1 LDVSVPITMWMP
13 SEQVLVCA
21 EPSTAERVADFL
33 RSRGYVA
40 ETANDGGRAVEL
52 AEQSHPDLVLAW
64 SDLSGPPAPELI
76 RRLRG
81 GSSRIRVAAVLRRAD
96 VDQASTL
103 RRAGANALLLEAED
117 LEFLAWALDRVV
129 EGRFVVDPALAQRL
143 AAPPSGDEAGGDDFA
158 DNGSPVE
165 PALARPE
172 FTRYEPGV
180 DFSECDVAEIV
191 DQGAAQAARAYPSVL
206 VQVSAPPRLTALAE
220 PAALLGVVRIL
231 VDNACRDSEAGS
243 DVTVKAQRGDA
254 GITVLV
260 TDRGQGLDR
269 RRGATASAAPA
280 DEGSALGLNLA
291 RSLVALHG
299 GILWA
304 EPLPSGGSRVSFT
317 IPEEP
322 PLLAG
327 VELQEAIHALDLLER
342 IEASPEPEPPSAEEP
357 DEEGLDG
364 DGQLLEDA
372 LDLAAA
378 AADAAALAHPP
389 SLELEDRAGLLEDP
403 VASLADLFDLGPD
416 AAEPADIPA
425 ADTAEPADLPA
436 ADTTEPADL
445 PAADAAEPVADDEVV
460 TAVEPDLPIEA
471 EVLPPAEP
479 MSLPDPMPPE
489 DEPLSVPDVEPVDE
503 PPSEP
508 DPADEPLSLP
518 VPEPTEE
525 PSAPDEVPEGE
536 APKSDPVEVPEPV
549 PAAHAAAEAPKRRE
563 PVGVVPSKTFIPDP
577 LHPATAILRDLA
589 EDFDRHRDGRP
600 GF

>member
-1 LDVSVPITMWMP
+1 MP

-40 ETANDGGRAVEL
+40 ETANDGGRAMEL
-52 AEQSHPDLVLAW
+52 ADQSHPDLVLTW

-81 GSSRIRVAAVLRRAD
+81 GSSRMRVAAVLRRAD

-103 RRAGANALLLEAED
+103 RRAGANALLLEADD
-117 LEFLAWALDRVV
+117 LEFLAWTLDRVV

-143 AAPPSGDEAGGDDFA
+143 AAPPSGEAGADDFP
-158 DNGSPVE
+158 DTGSPVK

-191 DQGAAQAARAYPSVL
+191 DEGAAQAARAYPSVL

-269 RRGATASAAPA
+269 RRGATASEAAEAPA
-280 DEGSALGLNLA
+280 DEGPALGLNLA

-342 IEASPEPEPPSAEEP
+342 IEASPESEPPSAEEP
-357 DEEGLDG
+357 DEEGGYG
-364 DGQLLEDA
+364 DDQMLEDA

-389 SLELEDRAGLLEDP
+389 SFEPEDRAAPLEDA

-416 AAEPADIPA
+416 AAEPAD
-425 ADTAEPADLPA
+425 LPA
-436 ADTTEPADL
+436 ADAAEPADL

-471 EVLPPAEP
+471 ENLSPTEP
-479 MSLPDPMPPE
+479 MIVPDPVPPE
-489 DEPLSVPDVEPVDE
+489 DEPLSVPDVEPE
-503 PPSEP
+503 ESASEP
-508 DPADEPLSLP
+508 DPADEPLSVP

-525 PSAPDEVPEGE
+525 PSVPDDVPEGE
-536 APKSDPVEVPEPV
+536 APESDPVNVPEPV
-549 PAAHAAAEAPKRRE
+549 PAALAAAEAPKRRA
-563 PVGVVPSKTFIPDP
+563 PVGVMPSKTFIPDP